1 MNRAIP
7 FLFALAVLLCACGD
21 ADHPA
26 AVSRPGEPAL
36 EGQAAPQRLL
46 PERPKVFRIELS
58 AGSCLGSCPTYSMS
72 LDQDGYVSFV
82 GEGCLLRPGVWERRI
97 AKADARA
104 VYDALLATS
113 FDSLGDR
120 YEREEDGCMLIT
132 DAPTT
137 VWRVVADGKKKT
149 LKHYGGCLGVAEE
162 KLAEVEAIRP
172 LMQERAEVVDLL
184 ETDSRCPFQ
193 VNRIPAATF
202 RMSCD
207 GVALGVVQV
216 TAMYEAPRYFEL
228 RDCAG
233 AVLAKGDAR
242 VQGGRLI
249 LLEQDRT
256 TITLPGELGSAASLL
271 LELATPP
278 DSSREPLVPT
288 QARALR
294 DDEDLVFD
302 LMVASSC
309 EGP

>member
-7 FLFALAVLLCACGD
+7 FLTALSVLLCACGD
-21 ADHPA
+21 GDQPP
-26 AVSRPGEPAL
+26 RTTLPGEPAL
-36 EGQAAPQRLL
+36 EGQAAAQRLL
-46 PERPKVFRIELS
+46 PEHPKAFRIELWG
-58 AGSCLGSCPTYSMS
+58 GSCLGSCPTYSMS

-82 GEGCLLRPGVWERRI
+82 GEGCLLRPGVWERSVAR
-97 AKADARA
+97 ADARA
-104 VYDALLATS
+104 VYDALLATP

-120 YEREEDGCMLIT
+120 YETEADGCTLIT

-137 VWRVVADGKKKT
+137 VWKVVADGKKKN
-149 LKHYGGCLGVAEE
+149 LKHYGGCLGVDEE
-162 KLAEVEAIRP
+162 KLKEVEAIRSF
-172 LMQERAEVVDLL
+172 MQERAQVLDVL
-184 ETDSRCPFQ
+184 ETDKGCPFQ
-193 VNRIPAATF
+193 FNRIPAATF
-202 RMSCD
+202 RMSRA
-207 GVALGVVQV
+207 GTALGMVQV

-242 VQGGRLI
+242 IQGGRLI
-249 LLEQDRT
+249 LLEENRG

-278 DSSREPLVPT
+278 GSSREPLVPT

-302 LMVASSC
+302 LVVASSC
-309 EGP
+309 EG